1 MTKFGAVNT
10 ATELKAAIVAEGAHT
25 SNAATYVSGT
35 GTAGTANTAQ
45 TVKTQ
50 TIAAN
55 TLTQVG
61 DRMRVRI
68 YFFANTAAPIVAT
81 GKIGPAASEVTVCNI
96 THSGA
101 SAPDLIE
108 CWIHYID
115 NTHANIIEQELGA
128 LGAISAVNV
137 AGFTWNASQNLIVTQ
152 NAVAGN
158 FITVFGIFVDV
169 MPKAV

>member
-1 MTKFGAVNT
+1 MTKFGAINT

-25 SNAATYVSGT
+25 SNVATYVSGT
-35 GTAGTANTAQ
+35 GTAGSANTAQ
-45 TVKTQ
+45 TVITR
-50 TIAAN
+50 TLAAN

-68 YFFANTAAPIVAT
+68 YFFANSAAPIVAT
-81 GKIGPAASEVTVCNI
+81 GKIGPSGSEITTCNV

-101 SAPDLIE
+101 SAPDLVE

-115 NTHANIIEQELGA
+115 NTHANIIEQELGV
-128 LGAISAVNV
+128 LGTVSAVNV
-137 AGFTWNASQNLIVTQ
+137 AGFTWNASQNIIVTQ
-152 NAVAGN
+152 NAVSGN

-169 MPKAV
+169 FPLGV